1 MTAASSLPRAAKTS
15 LADVAQ
21 TLRRSQSL
29 ASMLPS
35 LLLAGVITLLMS
47 AVMRLLWAGP
57 GHHFFG
63 AWMETWLTTWPIA
76 FPATYLLGPHVVRLA
91 ARISAPAART
101 AAFEPVG
108 LALRDIEDAS
118 ANATGKNDLKL
129 RRRRMHQRA
138 S

>member
-1 MTAASSLPRAAKTS
+1 MTASSSLPRAVKTS

-76 FPATYLLGPHVVRLA
+76 FPATYLLGAHVVRLA
-91 ARISAPAART
+91 ARISAPAA
-101 AAFEPVG
+101 FEPAG

-129 RRRRMHQRA
+129 RRRRMRQRA

>member
-1 MTAASSLPRAAKTS
+1 MTASSSLPRAAKTS

-76 FPATYLLGPHVVRLA
+76 FWKPG
-91 ARISAPAART
+91 
-101 AAFEPVG
+101 
-108 LALRDIEDAS
+108 
-118 ANATGKNDLKL
+118 
-129 RRRRMHQRA
+129 
-138 S
+138 